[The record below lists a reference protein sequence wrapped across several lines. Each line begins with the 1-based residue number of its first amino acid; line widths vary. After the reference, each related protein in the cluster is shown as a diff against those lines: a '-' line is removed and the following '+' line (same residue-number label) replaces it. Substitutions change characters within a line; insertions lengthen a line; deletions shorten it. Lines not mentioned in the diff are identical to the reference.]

1 MNARTRQSLRWS
13 ACLVRGG
20 PGAVLSQALNVRCEN
35 SADDRL
41 GPTGARQPSARM
53 ISGERAM
60 QMAYLDPIRS
70 VSLSRP

>member
-35 SADDRL
+35 SADDRF
-41 GPTGARQPSARM
+41 GADRSPPTECEDDLR
-53 ISGERAM
+53 
-60 QMAYLDPIRS
+60 
-70 VSLSRP
+70 